1 MLQLAAA
8 VVVHGSSTTELFEG
22 RPVLAWKL
30 WCAWLHDQA
39 PGENAGGR
47 GYFCMSEKKIPRG
60 FNQKCSNWKGSISQQ
75 SLAAGPYAGA
85 WCVSHCSQ
93 LVAAHGRALPLR
105 LGAWLLGLQ
114 AQRARVQV
122 MHVAAGSSSDVC
134 LLVNRICL
142 VSLGFFFPRN
152 KLFSPSF
159 LVYLLPGDLVGFPVM
174 LHVGLRLKS
183 LNGKGVSC

>member
-75 SLAAGPYAGA
+75 SLAAGPRAGA
-85 WCVSHCSQ
+85 RCVSHCSQ
-93 LVAAHGRALPLR
+93 LVAGHGRALPLR
-105 LGAWLLGLQ
+105 LGAWFLGLQ
-114 AQRARVQV
+114 AQRARVQA

-134 LLVNRICL
+134 EQNLPGFSWLFFSPRI
-142 VSLGFFFPRN
+142 SF
-152 KLFSPSF
+152 FSPSF
-159 LVYLLPGDLVGFPVM
+159 LVYLLPGDLGFPVV
-174 LHVGLRLKS
+174 LHIGLHLKS
-183 LNGKGVSC
+183 LYGKGVSC

>member
-30 WCAWLHDQA
+30 WCAWLRDQA

-75 SLAAGPYAGA
+75 SLAAGPRAGA
-85 WCVSHCSQ
+85 RY
-93 LVAAHGRALPLR
+93 LVPLLPAPGWSWSSPAPAFGCLVPWFASAKSPSASDAR
-105 LGAWLLGLQ
+105 GSWLL
-114 AQRARVQV
+114 
-122 MHVAAGSSSDVC
+122 
-134 LLVNRICL
+134 
-142 VSLGFFFPRN
+142 F
-152 KLFSPSF
+152 
-159 LVYLLPGDLVGFPVM
+159 
-174 LHVGLRLKS
+174 
-183 LNGKGVSC
+183 